1 MQVQICQNFGLFR
14 SKFTKMLVLWVKI
27 VQFCV
32 QNVKKVNFLSK
43 YSVKIWFFVWFSVL
57 SKKFKKDSF

>member
-43 YSVKIWFFVWFSVL
+43 YSVKIWFFV
-57 SKKFKKDSF
+57 